1 MCILITTLGPIGTNT
16 GSTMGRAGLAILN
29 PAMSARSGF
38 EKESVYTTSSK
49 LPFSFISALD

>member
-1 MCILITTLGPIGTNT
+1 
-16 GSTMGRAGLAILN
+16 MGRAGLAVLN

-38 EKESVYTTSSK
+38 EKESVYSTSSK